1 MTLTEYKKEITEIF
15 RENTRR
21 GFADWRQC
29 GYLCRDLTGFLEK
42 SAVELT
48 GVGRY
53 KDLFEVTLRAFVKW
67 SGTDK
72 DDSNGETYDFFAT
85 EDGIWD
91 RLYEKEPPELDHAS
105 MFDGF
110 MCIMDGSLVDYM
122 EDHLLD
128 YVTDRFVE
136 PELLERK
143 LAWLEAK
150 IGAILEKEKEKGKDL
165 FWSDVP
171 LYRNRVIRVY
181 ADQKRPIEAI
191 REYAKDLDDRSSRE
205 ILGGIEL
212 EYGNREEA
220 LAIYRELAAKEA
232 RMVWGRHPYNVKLK
246 ELYKEH
252 GLREEYEAQLER
264 LLRLDTGDPGLL
276 EEYRSEVP
284 PEDWESERDRL
295 FDSFPAEDERV
306 LQWYASEGCYDRL
319 MNGVEAC
326 GYAFLKCYAKLL
338 EGRYPSRCL
347 SILTNTACEDMA
359 SANTRAGYQHVARV
373 LRWMRKFPGGKEEAA
388 RLAGEFRAA
397 YPRRPA
403 MIEELEG
410 F

>member
-1 MTLTEYKKEITEIF
+1 MTLTEYKKEITELF
-15 RENTRR
+15 RKNTRR

-53 KDLFEVTLRAFVKW
+53 KDLFDVTLRAYVKW
-67 SGTDK
+67 SGADK
-72 DDSNGETYDFFAT
+72 DDSNGETHDFYAT

-91 RLYEKEPPELDHAS
+91 RLYGKEPPELDHAA
-105 MFDGF
+105 MLGGF
-110 MCIMDGSLVDYM
+110 MRIMDGSLVDYM
-122 EDHLLD
+122 ENHLLD

-150 IGAILEKEKEKGKDL
+150 IGAILEKEKGKDL

-181 ADQKRPIEAI
+181 AEQKRPIEAI

-212 EYGNREEA
+212 EYGNWEEA

-232 RMVWGRHPYNVKLK
+232 RMVWGRHPYNVRLK

-252 GLREEYEAQLER
+252 GLREEYEEQLER
-264 LLRLDTGDPGLL
+264 LKK
-276 EEYRSEVP
+276 E
-284 PEDWESERDRL
+284 
-295 FDSFPAEDERV
+295 
-306 LQWYASEGCYDRL
+306 
-319 MNGVEAC
+319 NGVI
-326 GYAFLKCYAKLL
+326 GS
-338 EGRYPSRCL
+338 GRTVHFVKRVCANRRCKNRP
-347 SILTNTACEDMA
+347 IV
-359 SANTRAGYQHVARV
+359 GV
-373 LRWMRKFPGGKEEAA
+373 KFGQSSEKA
-388 RLAGEFRAA
+388 
-397 YPRRPA
+397 
-403 MIEELEG
+403 
-410 F
+410 